1 MKKESGEGRRRQVER
16 IPKEERKK
24 RKTYADISGIL
35 DAGAES
41 AEASGTW
48 WEMMSALEAD
58 LPEEWAILLL
68 ASPDWDLRS

>member
-1 MKKESGEGRRRQVER
+1 MER

-35 DAGAES
+35 DAGA
-41 AEASGTW
+41 AGGGASGTW
-48 WEMMSALEAD
+48 RGMKTVYEAD
-58 LPEEWAILLL
+58 MPEDRAILLL